1 MELSEQTQA
10 VLAYFQHYTGHNV
23 RKPNDVGTILETAVS
38 IGAAEQFNDLV
49 FTGKCA
55 WNVYAALRKVSPN
68 DEGYKTLE
76 REFAATVQRLREQ
89 LAVFASN
96 VPADTQARFE
106 QVYLGMGQGTLR
118 NVVDLAHD
126 LARFKDMQ
134 NDQQRQQ
141 SHTPNTDE
149 R

>member
-23 RKPNDVGTILETAVS
+23 RKPNDVGTILETAA
-38 IGAAEQFNDLV
+38 GMNAAEQFNALV

-68 DEGYKTLE
+68 DEGYNTLE
-76 REFAATVQRLREQ
+76 REFAATIQTLREQ
-89 LAVFASN
+89 LALFASN
-96 VPADTQARFE
+96 APADAQARLK

-134 NDQQRQQ
+134 HDQQRQ
-141 SHTPNTDE
+141 
-149 R
+149 